1 MAGNGLLRDALILSA
16 VSHEAKKQEKAAEK
30 EQKQKERDPLSPVG
44 KSPEYVLALAIATG
58 NMEGL
63 SPDQIAYVNEE
74 RRRIAQEK
82 AEQDEK
88 ERLEREAKKAEKAA
102 AKAAAKAE
110 KAEARERAKAEGKPR
125 RFPFFGKNGGGE

>member
-1 MAGNGLLRDALILSA
+1 MAGNHLLTDALILSA

-30 EQKQKERDPLSPVG
+30 EQKRQERDPLSPVG
-44 KSPEYVLALAIATG
+44 KSQEYVLAFAIATG

-102 AKAAAKAE
+102 AKAA
-110 KAEARERAKAEGKPR
+110 KAEAREKDKADGKLR
-125 RFPFFGKNGGGE
+125 RFPFFGSGKKGNE

>member
-1 MAGNGLLRDALILSA
+1 MAGNHLLTDAIILSA

-30 EQKQKERDPLSPVG
+30 EQKRQERDPLSPVG
-44 KSPEYVLALAIATG
+44 KSPEYVLALAITTG

-74 RRRIAQEK
+74 RRQEK

-102 AKAAAKAE
+102 AKATAKAE

-125 RFPFFGKNGGGE
+125 HFPFFGKNGGGDE

>member
-1 MAGNGLLRDALILSA
+1 MAGNGLLRDALILST

-30 EQKQKERDPLSPVG
+30 EQKQKEKDIFSPVG
-44 KSPEYVLALAIATG
+44 KSQEYALAVAITTG

-74 RRRIAQEK
+74 RRRLAQEK

-88 ERLEREAKKAEKAA
+88 DRLEREAKKAAM
-102 AKAAAKAE
+102 KAAAKAE
-110 KAEARERAKAEGKPR
+110 KAEAREKAKAEGKPR
-125 RFPFFGKNGGGE
+125 RFPFFGKNGDGE